1 MHRLMHGACIRLFLQ
16 DAFVCC
22 ATQSW
27 RWIKTQHSSN
37 ISITGSEGR
46 AEGYSLIFTVLS
58 YLAPTVARLL
68 QKSLAANKIHS
79 LYVRG
84 VLLKK

>member
-1 MHRLMHGACIRLFLQ
+1 MEHVYAFSCKTHLLVVRPSHGDGLKRNTA
-16 DAFVCC
+16 A
-22 ATQSW
+22 
-27 RWIKTQHSSN
+27 
-37 ISITGSEGR
+37 ISALRGWSEGR

-58 YLAPTVARLL
+58 YFAPTVARLL
-68 QKSLAANKIHS
+68 QKSPAANKIHS